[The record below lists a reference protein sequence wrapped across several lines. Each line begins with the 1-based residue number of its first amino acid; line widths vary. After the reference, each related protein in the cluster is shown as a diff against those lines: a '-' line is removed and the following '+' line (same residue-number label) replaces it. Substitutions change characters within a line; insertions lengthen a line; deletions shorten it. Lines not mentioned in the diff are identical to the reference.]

1 MVNLGFKQTLLL
13 AVSLI
18 IALSVGSSN
27 YFSYNEFSHEL
38 TNTIYQSTEE
48 RIKVEAEKL
57 EAYIQA
63 KTHAVEKLADDYQQ
77 HQYQTGHAER
87 MRIASHGA
95 DVFALM
101 IGFANGDAYTS
112 ANYDTWID
120 NKNPPNYDPRK
131 RPWYQEAIRTSGSI
145 FTQPYTGASTGL
157 LMVSIGKNSGN
168 GVILADITL
177 EILSQT
183 VSDINMKG
191 AIAMIMTEDNTVLA
205 SSSPVVKTGKKLT
218 DYSELSHISREVL
231 GTETNTTDYELNG
244 TDKVM
249 FSKKINYGDK
259 SWYLLIGLDKSVVFS
274 KLSETKNTA
283 TLLTI
288 TYVVLSTLIT
298 LLVLTFLYR
307 PILALK
313 ETILGLSN
321 GHGDLTHRLEINSN
335 DDLGHIAKGV
345 NSFVEHI
352 HSLIIDIDRAS
363 KELKHNVSEL
373 ELKSNEN
380 TAMLD
385 HHVQETEL
393 VVTAIEEM
401 SATANTVAQNASDAA
416 QSTQQAAQIG
426 VHSLEV
432 VTEAQ
437 SKVSELVSDMDKTAN
452 SLQAMSDETKSIN
465 SILNVIGDIA
475 EQTNLLALNAAI
487 EAARAGEYGRGFA
500 VVADEVR
507 ALASRTQNSTSEI
520 EQALT
525 KLVSGNDIV
534 VKAME
539 STKSNCDEAYHNT
552 DKVNE
557 SINKLSTHVHD
568 ITGLTM
574 QIATAAEEQSSVTHE
589 VSQNMNALNG
599 IVNQLNRNSEEA
611 SSQTE
616 NITHVNEKLASIVN
630 QFKLQ

>member
-27 YFSYNEFSHEL
+27 YFSYSEFSHEL

-57 EAYIQA
+57 EAYIQS
-63 KTHAVEKLADDYQQ
+63 KTDAVEKLASDYQQ
-77 HQYQTGHAER
+77 NKYQSGHAER

-95 DVFALM
+95 DVDALM
-101 IGFANGDAYTS
+101 IGLANGDAYTS
-112 ANYDTWID
+112 ANYDTWI
-120 NKNPPNYDPRK
+120 NQKNPPNYDPRK
-131 RPWYQEAIRTSGSI
+131 RPWYQEALRTSGAI
-145 FTQPYTGASTGL
+145 FTEPYTGASTGL

-177 EILSQT
+177 EVLSQT

-191 AIAMIMTEDNTVLA
+191 AIAMIMTSDNTVLA
-205 SSSPVVKTGKKLT
+205 SSSPVVKVGKKLT
-218 DYSELSHISREVL
+218 DYRELSHISKEVL
-231 GTETNTTDYELNG
+231 GAQTSTTDYELNG
-244 TDKVM
+244 ADKVM
-249 FSKKINYGDK
+249 FSNKIHYGNK
-259 SWYLLIGLDKSVVFS
+259 SWYLLIGLDKGVVFS
-274 KLSETKNTA
+274 QLSETKSTA

-288 TYVVLSTLIT
+288 SYVIISTLIT
-298 LLVLTFLYR
+298 LFVLTFLYR
-307 PILALK
+307 PIIALK

-321 GHGDLTHRLEINSN
+321 GNGDLTHRLEINS
-335 DDLGHIAKGV
+335 KGV
-345 NSFVEHI
+345 NSFVEHV
-352 HSLIIDIDRAS
+352 HSLIIEIDKAS
-363 KELKHNVSEL
+363 GELKHNVSEL
-373 ELKSNEN
+373 KLKSHEN

-393 VVTAIEEM
+393 IVTAIEEM
-401 SATANTVAQNASDAA
+401 SATASTVAQNASDAA

-426 VHSLEV
+426 QHSLDV
-432 VTEAQ
+432 VTDAQ
-437 SKVSELVSDMDKTAN
+437 SKVSELVDDMDKTAN
-452 SLQAMSDETKSIN
+452 SLQAMSDETKGIN

-525 KLVSGNDIV
+525 KLVSGNETV

-539 STKSNCDEAYHNT
+539 STKSNCDDAYHNT

-568 ITGLTM
+568 ITDLTM
-574 QIATAAEEQSSVTHE
+574 QIATTAKEQSSVTHE
-589 VSQNMNALNG
+589 VSQNMNALNN

-616 NITHVNEKLASIVN
+616 NITHVNERLASIVN